1 MKKVIFV
8 LAVLIIVLN
17 GCQVQKAEETEKER
31 LQALEEDGL
40 LRGEILPAKPSLLS
54 DIQVTAC
61 NEAYKAGTCD
71 TRLAEL
77 GIVMKEEC
85 CEVLNKCCQ

>member
-1 MKKVIFV
+1 MKKLI
-8 LAVLIIVLN
+8 LILIIFLIFLN
-17 GCQVQKAEETEKER
+17 GCQVQEKEETGEEGP
-31 LQALEEDGL
+31 QALEERGL

-85 CEVLNKCCQ
+85 CEVLGKCC

>member
-1 MKKVIFV
+1 MKKIAFV
-8 LAVLIIVLN
+8 LILFIIVLN
-17 GCQVQKAEETEKER
+17 GCQLPETEKTP
-31 LQALEEDGL
+31 A
-40 LRGEILPAKPSLLS
+40 EISLS

>member
-1 MKKVIFV
+1 MKVIILFLILFV
-8 LAVLIIVLN
+8 IVLN
-17 GCQVQKAEETEKER
+17 GCQVQEAEETKEEG
-31 LQALEEDGL
+31 LQALEERGL

-61 NEAYKAGTCD
+61 NEADTAGTCD

-85 CEVLNKCCQ
+85 CEVLDKCC